1 MSSNIFFSFLLGT
14 LDETKLYSGIS
25 VFRELTSV
33 EKMLTMSELTYRKLE
48 IWKNIEKK
56 KKRIWDGRGGFR
68 KNLFLCIAV
77 NMESG
82 FIKRPKKSFP
92 REPMF
97 LPVL

>member
-1 MSSNIFFSFLLGT
+1 M
-14 LDETKLYSGIS
+14 K
-25 VFRELTSV
+25 
-33 EKMLTMSELTYRKLE
+33 
-48 IWKNIEKK
+48 KK

-68 KNLFLCIAV
+68 KNLFLCIAI